1 MWWKI
6 FNSVGAKKWTNVLA
20 VVELLFSLPVSNG
33 RLERVLSQLKIV
45 KSNRRTSLGEDNLD
59 QLVRITVEGPPLSQ
73 WNATGAIDLWLNPFP
88 ALIKSEYS
96 HILFKKFIT
105 HEPYIKNTYN
115 KVPQVEPDLS
125 HSWNHHCCLA
135 TNHHPTNNNC

>member
-1 MWWKI
+1 MMMSWYPQDLGYLLEI
-6 FNSVGAKKWTNVLA
+6 VASDYNVLFMRY
-20 VVELLFSLPVSNG
+20 VF
-33 RLERVLSQLKIV
+33 LKIYSV
-45 KSNRRTSLGEDNLD
+45 FCFL
-59 QLVRITVEGPPLSQ
+59 I
-73 WNATGAIDLWLNPFP
+73 NPFP

-105 HEPYIKNTYN
+105 HEPYIKNTCN